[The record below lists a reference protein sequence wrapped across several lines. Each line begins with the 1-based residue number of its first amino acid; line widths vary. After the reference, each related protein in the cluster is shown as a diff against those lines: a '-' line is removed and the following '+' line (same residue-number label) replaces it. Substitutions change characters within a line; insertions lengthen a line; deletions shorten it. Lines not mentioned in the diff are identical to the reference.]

1 MKKLSLSLFFLLL
14 FVATFAQKFE
24 QKTIQIKHE
33 LLEEVII
40 ETVYDSLSYI
50 ETPPHYDCQI
60 DSLGNIVPVFIQA
73 KIAYSVVPMKKVTTV
88 KYEPIID
95 EKKVNVIDNSQ
106 IQFINCK

>member
-1 MKKLSLSLFFLLL
+1 MRKLSFSIFFLLL
-14 FVATFAQKFE
+14 SVATFAQKFE

-40 ETVYDSLSYI
+40 ETVMDSLSYI

-60 DSLGNIVPVFIQA
+60 DSLGNIVTVFVQA
-73 KIAYSVVPMKKVTTV
+73 KIAYSVVSMKKVTTI
-88 KYEPIID
+88 KYEPVID
-95 EKKVNVIDNSQ
+95 ERKINVINEKQ